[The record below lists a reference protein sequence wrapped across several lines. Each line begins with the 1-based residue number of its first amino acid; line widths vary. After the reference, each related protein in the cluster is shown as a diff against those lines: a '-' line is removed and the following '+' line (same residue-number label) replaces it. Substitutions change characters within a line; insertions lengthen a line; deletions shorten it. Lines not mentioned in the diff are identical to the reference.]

1 MRARRPGED
10 AVLGFRVHTGWA
22 AAVALAGPASSP
34 RLVERRHLSL
44 VDKTD
49 HDSVFVYHAAAE
61 LTGQAVERHIS
72 AARRIAQANAHREMA
87 QLLSDLKASGYSVRA
102 VGLPR
107 GSGRPL
113 PSLGDIL
120 RSHPV
125 IHTAE
130 AELFRSALAEAC
142 GRHGLAVT
150 GVASKELLQE
160 AARVNGLRA
169 QSLKRRLDELG
180 RALGPPWAIDQKE
193 AALAALVAAGE
204 AKRSF

>member
-1 MRARRPGED
+1 MTD

-22 AAVALAGPASSP
+22 AAVALAGPLSTP
-34 RLVERRHLSL
+34 RVIERRRFTL
-44 VDKTD
+44 VDETD

-61 LTGQAVERHIS
+61 RTGGAVERHIS
-72 AARRIAQANAHREMA
+72 AARRVAQANAHRELA
-87 QLLSDLKASGYSVRA
+87 QLLSDLKASGYSVWA
-102 VGLPR
+102 VGPPR

-125 IHTAE
+125 IHMAE

-142 GRHGLAVT
+142 DRHGLAVA
-150 GVASKELLQE
+150 GVTSKELLQQ

-169 QSLKRRLDELG
+169 QSLKRRLDDLG
-180 RALGPPWAIDQKE
+180 RALGPPWTIDQKE
-193 AALAALVAAGE
+193 AALAALVAGGQS
-204 AKRSF
+204 KRSF